1 MDASFCIE
9 VTFCAHTGQG
19 CSHDS
24 IKTLILQSDEI
35 WPSYGPV
42 HKRIKHACMLSCV
55 LRSHYVLR
63 QVWNP
68 LNSIDTLISLIPSI
82 LAKILVSA
90 SQNKGGMHA
99 CLHVHKHHSNDW
111 HVPLIAEIP

>member
-1 MDASFCIE
+1 MDASFCIK

-19 CSHDS
+19 CSLDF

-68 LNSIDTLISLIPSI
+68 LNSIDTV
-82 LAKILVSA
+82 ILVSA
-90 SQNKGGMHA
+90 CQNKGCMHA
-99 CLHVHKHHSNDW
+99 CVHVHKHHSND
-111 HVPLIAEIP
+111 